1 VATNLA
7 EAFTEALQDAGLTT
21 WDLWLAT
28 GYSPRYYDQVVTGD
42 ANIDA
47 PGHYG
52 KLVTIFGGLSVAEW
66 RAHDEAWVN
75 PRL

>member
-1 VATNLA
+1 MAANLA

-21 WDLWLAT
+21 WDLYEAT
-28 GYSPRYYDQVVTGD
+28 GYSPRYYDQVATGG

-52 KLVTIFGGLSVAEW
+52 
-66 RAHDEAWVN
+66 N
-75 PRL
+75 